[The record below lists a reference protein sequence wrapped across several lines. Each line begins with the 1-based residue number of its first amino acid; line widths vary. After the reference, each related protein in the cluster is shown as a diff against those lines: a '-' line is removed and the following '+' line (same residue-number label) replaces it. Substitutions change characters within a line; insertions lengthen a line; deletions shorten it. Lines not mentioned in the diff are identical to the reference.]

1 MHRAPSA
8 PVCICNKLRIISI
21 IISRKMRRVARM
33 KSMRIVNAVL
43 GLKKPRARDH
53 QPELGVDKEDAIK

>member
-1 MHRAPSA
+1 
-8 PVCICNKLRIISI
+8 
-21 IISRKMRRVARM
+21 M